1 MLDTQIH
8 NPRSSEKLKRE
19 SETTT
24 EVAAQ
29 KTIES
34 HNEVQKV
41 VNGERVSQ
49 KRQQQGN
56 DAHNV
61 SETKKIDTCTAA
73 SKKSEATEKH
83 EI

>member
-1 MLDTQIH
+1 MIARSRRQQNPPRRGRGEQAAVLDTQIH

-41 VNGERVSQ
+41 VKGERVS
-49 KRQQQGN
+49 R
-56 DAHNV
+56 
-61 SETKKIDTCTAA
+61 SA
-73 SKKSEATEKH
+73 SSKAMLLTM
-83 EI
+83 